1 MLVPRQYREHHFA
14 NIARGRIML
23 HRSGGIIE
31 PNRLW
36 RDIPGIALCALIAC
50 AATWMALLAGSAVI
64 WGLILGLVLAA
75 IWSPPALFHTGISFA
90 ARQVMRI
97 GVALLGF
104 QISLA
109 TLQILDVADVAALAI
124 NVAIVL
130 AIGWFMGP
138 MLGITRELSL
148 VAAASVA
155 ICGASAAAA
164 VACVVMR
171 KDSANRDVAC
181 TIGAVSI
188 ISSVAMILYPLLVHM
203 AGLGS
208 AAGGIFL
215 GGSIHEVAHAV
226 AAGYSVNP
234 ETGDMATVA
243 KLLRVALLA
252 PACIA
257 VSFIATGR
265 EASQKPFLPLPPVF
279 LIGFVMAAL
288 LNASGLV
295 PRELSQVTTPLSRFC
310 LVTSMAAIGL
320 TLPWRSIRA
329 FGLKPVILLLI
340 LSAIL
345 IGLSL
350 TYVKYRSFR

>member
-1 MLVPRQYREHHFA
+1 
-14 NIARGRIML
+14 
-23 HRSGGIIE
+23 
-31 PNRLW
+31 
-36 RDIPGIALCALIAC
+36 
-50 AATWMALLAGSAVI
+50 MAPLAGSAVV
-64 WGLILGLVLAA
+64 WGLIFGLVLAA
-75 IWSPPALFHTGISFA
+75 IWSPPALFQTGISFA

-104 QISLA
+104 EIPLA
-109 TLQILDVADVAALAI
+109 TLQILDAADVAALAI

-130 AIGWFMGP
+130 AVGWFAGP

-148 VAAASVA
+148 VTAASVA

-171 KDSANRDVAC
+171 NDSANRDVAC

-188 ISSVAMILYPLLVHM
+188 LSSAAMILYPPLVQM
-203 AGLGS
+203 AGLGP
-208 AAGGIFL
+208 AAAGIFL
-215 GGSIHEVAHAV
+215 GGTIQEVAHAV

-257 VSFIATGR
+257 LSFIAPGSG
-265 EASQKPFLPLPPVF
+265 ASQKTSSPLLPAFLV
-279 LIGFVMAAL
+279 GFVVAAL

-295 PRELSQVTTPLSRFC
+295 PRELSQAIAPVSRFC
-310 LVTSMAAIGL
+310 LVMSMVAIGL
-320 TLPWRSIRA
+320 TLPWRSVRA
-329 FGLKPVILLLI
+329 FGLRPIVLLLI

-350 TYVKYRSFR
+350 VYVKYHSS

>member
-1 MLVPRQYREHHFA
+1 
-14 NIARGRIML
+14 ML
-23 HRSGGIIE
+23 HQTGGLSE

-36 RDIPGIALCALIAC
+36 RDLPGIALCALIAC
-50 AATWMALLAGSAVI
+50 SATWTALLAGSAVV
-64 WGLILGLVLAA
+64 WGLIFGLVLAA
-75 IWSPPALFHTGISFA
+75 IWSPPALLKTGISFA
-90 ARQVMRI
+90 AKQVMRI

-104 QISLA
+104 QISLS
-109 TLQILDVADVAALAI
+109 TLQVLDVADVAAIVI
-124 NVAIVL
+124 NVAIIL
-130 AIGWFMGP
+130 AVGWFVGP

-171 KDSANRDVAC
+171 NDSANRDVAC

-188 ISSVAMILYPLLVHM
+188 ISSAAMILYPPLVQM
-203 AGLGS
+203 AGLGP

-215 GGSIHEVAHAV
+215 GGTIQEVAHAV

-257 VSFIATGR
+257 VSFF
-265 EASQKPFLPLPPVF
+265 ASSGGASPKPSLPLPPAF
-279 LIGFVMAAL
+279 LVAFVVAAL

-295 PRELSQVTTPLSRFC
+295 PRELSQATAPLSRFC
-310 LVTSMAAIGL
+310 LVMSMAAIGL

-329 FGLKPVILLLI
+329 FGLKPIMLLLI
-340 LSAIL
+340 LSVVL
-345 IGLSL
+345 IGSSL
-350 TYVKYRSFR
+350 IYVTYGSS

>member
-1 MLVPRQYREHHFA
+1 
-14 NIARGRIML
+14 ML
-23 HRSGGIIE
+23 HRSGGLSE
-31 PNRLW
+31 PNWLW
-36 RDIPGIALCALIAC
+36 RDLPGIALCALIAC
-50 AATWMALLAGSAVI
+50 AATWTALLAGSAVV
-64 WGLILGLVLAA
+64 WGLIFGLVLAA
-75 IWSPPALFHTGISFA
+75 IWSPPSLFQTGISFV
-90 ARQVMRI
+90 ARHVIRI

-109 TLQILDVADVAALAI
+109 TLQILNVADVVALAI

-130 AIGWFMGP
+130 AVGWFAGP

-171 KDSANRDVAC
+171 NDSANRDVAC
-181 TIGAVSI
+181 TIGVVSI
-188 ISSVAMILYPLLVHM
+188 ISSAAMILYPLLVHM
-203 AGLGS
+203 ADLDS

-234 ETGDMATVA
+234 ETGEMTTVA

-252 PACIA
+252 PVCIA
-257 VSFIATGR
+257 VSFIASGR
-265 EASQKPFLPLPPVF
+265 GASQKPSSPLPPAF
-279 LIGFVMAAL
+279 LVGFVLAAL
-288 LNASGLV
+288 LNASGFI

-310 LVTSMAAIGL
+310 LVMSMAAIGL

-329 FGLKPVILLLI
+329 FGLKPIMLLLI
-340 LSAIL
+340 LSATL
-345 IGLSL
+345 TGLSL
-350 TYVKYRSFR
+350 IYVKYHSF

>member
-1 MLVPRQYREHHFA
+1 LLVPPRYRDHDFA
-14 NIARGRIML
+14 NVARGRNHVASIGRVEQAEL
-23 HRSGGIIE
+23 ALEGF
-31 PNRLW
+31 
-36 RDIPGIALCALIAC
+36 PGYRP
-50 AATWMALLAGSAVI
+50 LLADRLRSDVGGAV
-64 WGLILGLVLAA
+64 GGFCCYLAA
-75 IWSPPALFHTGISFA
+75 IWSPPALFQTGISFA
-90 ARQVMRI
+90 ARQMMRI

-109 TLQILDVADVAALAI
+109 TLQILDVADVAALAV

-130 AIGWFMGP
+130 AVGWFVGP
-138 MLGITRELSL
+138 MLGMTRELSL

-171 KDSANRDVAC
+171 KDPANRDVAC

-208 AAGGIFL
+208 AASGIFL
-215 GGSIHEVAHAV
+215 GGTIHEVAHAV

-252 PACIA
+252 PVCIG
-257 VSFIATGR
+257 VSFIASGSG
-265 EASQKPFLPLPPVF
+265 ASEKPSLPLPPAF
-279 LIGFVMAAL
+279 LVGFVVAAL

-295 PRELSQVTTPLSRFC
+295 PRELSQLTTPLSRFC
-310 LVTSMAAIGL
+310 LVMSMAAIGL
-320 TLPWRSIRA
+320 TLPWNSIRA
-329 FGLKPVILLLI
+329 FGPKPVVLLLI
-340 LSAIL
+340 LSAML

-350 TYVKYRSFR
+350 IYVKYRSFL

>member
-1 MLVPRQYREHHFA
+1 
-14 NIARGRIML
+14 
-23 HRSGGIIE
+23 
-31 PNRLW
+31 
-36 RDIPGIALCALIAC
+36 
-50 AATWMALLAGSAVI
+50 
-64 WGLILGLVLAA
+64 
-75 IWSPPALFHTGISFA
+75 
-90 ARQVMRI
+90 MRI
-97 GVALLGF
+97 GIALLGF

-109 TLQILDVADVAALAI
+109 TLQVLDVADVAALTI

-130 AIGWFMGP
+130 AAGWLLGP
-138 MLGITRELSL
+138 VLGITRELSL

-164 VACVVMR
+164 VACLVMR
-171 KDSANRDVAC
+171 NDSANRDVAC

-188 ISSVAMILYPLLVHM
+188 LSSVAMLLYPLLVHIT
-203 AGLGS
+203 GLGP

-215 GGSIHEVAHAV
+215 GGSIHEVPHAV

-257 VSFIATGR
+257 MSFIATGR
-265 EASQKPFLPLPPVF
+265 DASQKPSLPLPPAF
-279 LIGFVMAAL
+279 LMGFVVAAL
-288 LNASGLV
+288 LNVSGLV
-295 PRELSQVTTPLSRFC
+295 PREISQVTTPLSRFC

-320 TLPWRSIRA
+320 TLPWRSIRV
-329 FGLKPVILLLI
+329 FGVKPIMLLLV
-340 LSAIL
+340 LSATL

-350 TYVKYRSFR
+350 MYVKYRSSW

>member
-1 MLVPRQYREHHFA
+1 
-14 NIARGRIML
+14 ML
-23 HRSGGIIE
+23 HRSGGVIE
-31 PNRLW
+31 PNWLW
-36 RDIPGIALCALIAC
+36 RDIPGIALCGLIAC

-64 WGLILGLVLAA
+64 WGLIFGLVLAA
-75 IWSPPALFHTGISFA
+75 IWSPSALFQTGISFA
-90 ARQVMRI
+90 GRQVMRI
-97 GVALLGF
+97 GVTLLGF

-130 AIGWFMGP
+130 AVGWFLGP
-138 MLGITRELSL
+138 ILGITRELSL

-164 VACVVMR
+164 VGCVVMR
-171 KDSANRDVAC
+171 NDSSNRDVAC
-181 TIGAVSI
+181 TIGAVSV

-257 VSFIATGR
+257 VSFITMGR
-265 EASQKPFLPLPPVF
+265 SGASQKPSLPLPPVF
-279 LIGFVMAAL
+279 LIGFVVAAL

-329 FGLKPVILLLI
+329 FGVKPIVLLLI
-340 LSAIL
+340 LSVIL

-350 TYVKYRSFR
+350 TYVKYHSF